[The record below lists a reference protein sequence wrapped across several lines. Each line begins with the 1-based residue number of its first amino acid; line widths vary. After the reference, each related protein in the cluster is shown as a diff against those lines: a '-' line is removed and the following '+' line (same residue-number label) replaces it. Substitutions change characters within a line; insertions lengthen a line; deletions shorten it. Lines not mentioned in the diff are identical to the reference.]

1 MPGGRDR
8 VGSTAGLFAVY
19 AVASLALV
27 VVLGVVLSSNYR
39 AEAERRGV
47 ATGLS
52 QARLVAA
59 TAVSPVLDGRPLADG
74 LGAQERVD
82 LERIARRAL
91 ESGDLLR
98 LRLRDTEG
106 KVVFTPDGSGLGDAV
121 EDEALD
127 AAAGEPVALL
137 TRVNADAVD
146 SGEVGVEAVE
156 VYLPLSAG
164 DPARVVGVLE
174 TYLPYAPI
182 QADVEAGMSS
192 LYQSLALGL
201 LLLYVGLFLLVTTM
215 SRRLRRQVRVN
226 RHLAEHDPLTD
237 LPNRAAFVERVRR
250 TLADDSCAPVVV
262 AIVDLDRFKEVN
274 DTLGHDSGDDLL
286 TEMAQRLRA
295 HVRGDD
301 AVARLGGDEFGI
313 VLSRATDAEPALWR
327 VRQILEE
334 ETVLRD
340 LPLSIASTIGYAVA
354 GEDADDAEQLMQRAD
369 VALYVA
375 KAGRGGVVRYSSAQ
389 DHYDPT
395 RLALVAELRR
405 AIEND
410 ELVLHYQP
418 KVSLDDASVDSLEAL
433 VRWRH
438 PSLGMLGPDRFV
450 PLVEQTDLI
459 DDLTAWVLDRALA
472 DVASL
477 GSRSIPV
484 AVNVSARSVSSPELV
499 TRVATALSRHDVA
512 PAALVVEITETAL
525 LLDPARAAAVLVELS
540 RLGVG
545 ISIDDFG
552 AGQTSLGHLASLPL
566 HEIKVD
572 RGFVRDV
579 DENATNAAIARS
591 IIDLGHSLGV
601 RVVAEGVETEEV
613 AEVLRGFGCQHAQG
627 WLYAKAMPLDD
638 LRAWLAR
645 TPVRATSA

>member
-1 MPGGRDR
+1 MGQGPDR
-8 VGSTAGLFAVY
+8 VGSTARLFAVY

-27 VVLGVVLSSNYR
+27 AVLGFVLASSYR
-39 AEAERRGV
+39 TEAERRGV
-47 ATGLS
+47 AAGLS
-52 QARLVAA
+52 EARLVAS
-59 TAVSPVLDGRPLADG
+59 TAVSPLLDGRPLTEG
-74 LGAQERVD
+74 LSVQERTD
-82 LERIARRAL
+82 LARIARSAL
-91 ESGDLLR
+91 DSGDLLR
-98 LRLRDTEG
+98 LRLRDTDG
-106 KVVFTPDGSGLGDAV
+106 QVVFTPDGSGLGDAV
-121 EDEALD
+121 EDEALE

-137 TRVNADAVD
+137 TRVNSDAVD

-156 VYLPLSAG
+156 VYLPVSAG
-164 DPARVVGVLE
+164 DPARTVGVLE

-192 LYQSLALGL
+192 LYRDLAIGL

-215 SRRLRRQVRVN
+215 SRRLRRQLRVN

-250 TLADDSCAPVVV
+250 ALEDPSRAPVAV

-286 TEMAQRLRA
+286 TEMAQRLRT
-295 HVRGDD
+295 HIRGDD

-327 VRQILEE
+327 VRQLLEE

-340 LPLSIASTIGYAVA
+340 LPLSVASTIGYAVA

-375 KAGRGGVVRYSSAQ
+375 KTGRGGVVRYSSAA

-418 KVSLDDASVDSLEAL
+418 KVRLDDGSVDSLEAL

-438 PSLGMLGPDRFV
+438 PSLGLLGPDRFV

-459 DDLTAWVLDRALA
+459 DDLTQWVLDRALA
-472 DVASL
+472 DVGSL
-477 GSRSIPV
+477 GGRSVPV
-484 AVNVSARSVSSPELV
+484 AVNVSARSVSNPELV
-499 TRVATALSRHDVA
+499 TRIATALAEHEVE

-525 LLDPARAAAVLVELS
+525 LLDPARAAAVLVDIS
-540 RLGVG
+540 HLGVG

-552 AGQTSLGHLASLPL
+552 AGQTSLGHLARLPL

-579 DENATNAAIARS
+579 DANATNAAIARS
-591 IIDLGHSLGV
+591 IIDLGYSLGV
-601 RVVAEGVETEEV
+601 RVVAEGVETEEI
-613 AEVLRGFGCQHAQG
+613 ADVLRGFGCQHAQG

-638 LRAWLAR
+638 LRDWLAR
-645 TPVRATSA
+645 TPVSATSA